1 MQVVAYMQGMF
12 NGKEADSNS
21 AVQLVDIDGR
31 RQGTAPVPICIGQ
44 ADGEERAVG
53 AEYALLPR

>member
-1 MQVVAYMQGMF
+1 MQGMF

-31 RQGTAPVPICIGQ
+31 RQGTGPVPICIGQ
-44 ADGEERAVG
+44 ADGEERAAG